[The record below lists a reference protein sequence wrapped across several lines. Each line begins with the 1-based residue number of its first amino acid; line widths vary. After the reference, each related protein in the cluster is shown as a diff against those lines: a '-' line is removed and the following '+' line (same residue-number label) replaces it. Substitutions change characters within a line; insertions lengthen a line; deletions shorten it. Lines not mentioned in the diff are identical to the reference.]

1 MIIAIATVAV
11 ALVLAAAVIPIAPS
25 NLRATTA
32 VTGSI
37 AVVLTVAAVLGWR
50 RALAWALVGSV
61 FEYALAL
68 ANRPELDL
76 RAPLVGAGLLVLG
89 ELASVAPTLGA
100 PTSAQRRT
108 SSRIGEA
115 LAFGLGAVAVG
126 ALVIAA
132 AADQPWA
139 GLLVQAASA
148 AAAVGVMLLIARLAK
163 ERARDVAEPYPWEA
177 R

>member
-1 MIIAIATVAV
+1 MIIAVAAV
-11 ALVLAAAVIPIAPS
+11 AAALVLAAAMVPIAPS
-25 NLRATTA
+25 NLRAATA

-50 RALAWALVGSV
+50 RALAWALVGFV
-61 FEYALAL
+61 LEYALAL
-68 ANRPELDL
+68 ADRPELDL
-76 RAPLVGAGLLVLG
+76 RAPLVAAGLLVVG
-89 ELASVAPTLGA
+89 ELASVSRSLGG

-108 SSRIGEA
+108 SSLIGEA

-132 AADQPWA
+132 AADQPRA

-148 AAAVGVMLLIARLAK
+148 AAAVGVMLLIGRLAK
-163 ERARDVAEPYPWEA
+163 ERAPGR

>member
-1 MIIAIATVAV
+1 VIIAIAAVAV

-25 NLRATTA
+25 NLRAATA
-32 VTGSI
+32 VTGVI
-37 AVVLTVAAVLGWR
+37 AAVLTVAAVLGWP
-50 RALAWALVGSV
+50 RALAWALVAFV
-61 FEYALAL
+61 LEYALAL

-76 RAPLVGAGLLVLG
+76 RAPLVGGGLLALG
-89 ELASVAPTLGA
+89 ELASLARSVGA

-132 AADQPWA
+132 AADQPRA
-139 GLLVQAASA
+139 GLLIQAASA
-148 AAAVGVMLLIARLAK
+148 ASAVGVLLLIARLAK
-163 ERARDVAEPYPWEA
+163 ERAPGR